1 MGSECAVQS
10 PHYIGCKS
18 ADISGLDPA
27 RLQIRES
34 MFLDHVHVVDH
45 PDQGEPVAPQ
55 LGCLRFEPPHQ
66 KLFGRMSI
74 CDQWSQVSLTVPHP
88 GTNPGQ
94 SPTLL
99 HDTAPTEVE
108 TAFGHVQTQA
118 KADSIRP
125 EQLLAVHTADL
136 PRKIKS
142 FQSRSGG

>member
-1 MGSECAVQS
+1 MVQS
-10 PHYIGCKS
+10 PHYIGSKS

-27 RLQIRES
+27 GLQIRES

-45 PDQGEPVAPQ
+45 PDQREPAASQ
-55 LGCLRFEPPHQ
+55 LGRFRFEPPHQ

-88 GTNPGQ
+88 GANPGQ
-94 SPTLL
+94 PPTLF

-125 EQLLAVHTADL
+125 EQFLAVHTADL
-136 PRKIKS
+136 PGKIKS
-142 FQSRSGG
+142 FQSRPGG